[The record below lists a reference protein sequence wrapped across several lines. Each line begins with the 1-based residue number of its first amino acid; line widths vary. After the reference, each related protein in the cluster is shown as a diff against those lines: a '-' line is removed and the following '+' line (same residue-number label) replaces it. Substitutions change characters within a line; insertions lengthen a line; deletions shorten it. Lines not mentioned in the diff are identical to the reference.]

1 MNKKQYIVILIAIF
15 SLIGFAFKSKING
28 QVVCFGDSIT
38 YGAQVDGRSW
48 VSFLSEKHPEIN
60 FINAGR
66 SGRKT
71 SDRKELLPVLNKY
84 PNANY
89 YTIFLGVNDLK
100 DGTDSMVNGCIEN
113 MKWMI
118 AEIHSVNPTAKI
130 VILAPADINL
140 KTMNQINIQK
150 KYNTNTKN
158 ALFKLEKRY
167 KELAEQENIGFIS
180 LLHAV
185 KNPNYTDGLH
195 PNLKGQLQI
204 STAVWKGLTKL

>member
-1 MNKKQYIVILIAIF
+1 MNKKQFIVLLIAIF
-15 SLIGFAFKSKING
+15 SLTGIAFKNKING

-38 YGAQVDGRSW
+38 FGAQVDGRSW
-48 VSFLSEKHPEIN
+48 VSLLSEKYPEIN

-100 DGTDSMVNGCIEN
+100 DGTDSMVNGCVAN

-118 AEIHSVNPTAKI
+118 AEIRTINPTAKI

-150 KYNTNTKN
+150 KYNANTRN
-158 ALFKLEKRY
+158 SLFKLEKRY
-167 KELAEQENIGFIS
+167 KELAVQENIGFIS

-185 KNPNYTDGLH
+185 KKPNYTDGLH
-195 PNLKGQLQI
+195 PNSKGQLQI
-204 STAVWKGLTKL
+204 SSAVWKGLTKL